1 MWPTA
6 VAGPTARATII
17 ARRCGLPRAMM
28 GGGIAASL
36 RCRLAEA
43 CVASGDT
50 ASARR
55 LLLQARA
62 AATPTLK
69 PRLALAEGFL
79 LEAEGRADTALMRYG
94 DAATRSAAY
103 GRMAA
108 VYGGSGDGHK
118 AADCAARCVALAD
131 SLAASVSAVGVGGL
145 ANRRWAERRERESFL
160 KNSVSTTSPRYGCM

>member
-1 MWPTA
+1 M
-6 VAGPTARATII
+6 
-17 ARRCGLPRAMM
+17 
-28 GGGIAASL
+28 
-36 RCRLAEA
+36 
-43 CVASGDT
+43 ASGDT
-50 ASARR
+50 AAARR

-62 AATPTLK
+62 AATPALK

-94 DAATRSAAY
+94 EAAAGGDAATRSAAY

-108 VYGGSGDGHK
+108 VYGGRGDGHK

-145 ANRRWAERRERESFL
+145 ANRRWAERRELESFL